1 MQTMNTIVSRAALT
15 AFLAMSL
22 GGGLVTVI
30 PAAASAQVSPADP
43 SYSYDTR
50 GKTVPW
56 GVHGAANSAFAQ
68 AATPHAQY
76 RTGLSARASTLG
88 DGVARAQDPDRNV
101 RLQMLRSEG
110 IFDR

>member
-56 GVHGAANSAFAQ
+56 GVHSAANSAFAQ
-68 AATPHAQY
+68 AAPDAQY
-76 RTGLSARASTLG
+76 LTGLSARASTVG

>member
-1 MQTMNTIVSRAALT
+1 MQTMNAIVSRAALT

-56 GVHGAANSAFAQ
+56 GVHSAANSAFAQ
-68 AATPHAQY
+68 AAPDAQY
-76 RTGLSARASTLG
+76 RTGLSARASTFG